1 MAKEEE
7 IKTPTPIE
15 NTDGAVEETV
25 EEVENA
31 VEEHIEMAKSVDEM
45 IEEAPAT
52 TSNETQE
59 YLRNLIKNATK

>member
-7 IKTPTPIE
+7 VKNPTPIE
-15 NTDGAVEETV
+15 NTEEV
-25 EEVENA
+25 VQEVENA
-31 VEEHIEMAKSVDEM
+31 VEEHVEETKNVDEM

>member
-7 IKTPTPIE
+7 VKNPTPIE
-15 NTDGAVEETV
+15 NTEEV
-25 EEVENA
+25 VQEVENA
-31 VEEHIEMAKSVDEM
+31 VEEHAETATSVDAM

>member
-7 IKTPTPIE
+7 IKPPAPIE
-15 NTDGAVEETV
+15 NTEEV
-25 EEVENA
+25 VQEVENA
-31 VEEHIEMAKSVDEM
+31 VEEHAETATSVDAM